1 MPNFCQYMRYSC
13 ILLMICKYILR
24 VRVADEKLYPPGDDK
39 WLESCVYV
47 ITYPKGQFDPSN
59 LAEYSYMFFV
69 LY

>member
-1 MPNFCQYMRYSC
+1 
-13 ILLMICKYILR
+13 MIFEYILR

-47 ITYPKGQFDPSN
+47 ITYPKGQLDLSN
-59 LAEYSYMFFV
+59 LTEYSSLFLF